1 MTYVPFP
8 TDELPPA
15 VAAFIHQGAAALG
28 CDESYIALPLL
39 AVLASAVGNTEAEAA
54 LADLVKAGDGKWET
68 DDHDGGRG
76 RPAKVFQLLSGGN
89 GNGNGENPEE
99 NRFPLPVEAHGYS
112 ADAEK
117 EGKSIGGS
125 HGGEAISE

>member
-1 MTYVPFP
+1 MSGSKVLKALKALKHF
-8 TDELPPA
+8 
-15 VAAFIHQGAAALG
+15 VAHLG
-28 CDESYIALPLL
+28 
-39 AVLASAVGNTEAEAA
+39 VHNGGQRGSA
-54 LADLVKAGDGKWET
+54 GKWVT
-68 DDHDGGRG
+68 DDHDGGPG
-76 RPAKVFQLLSGGN
+76 RPAAVFQLLSGGN